1 MATVTAL
8 EAKTR
13 FGTLLERVA
22 RGEEIVITRHQRP
35 VARLVPAGQRNLA
48 RVQEAVN
55 DLREIRRRIHTRT
68 KGKATLTDA
77 EVRAAIDAGRL

>member
-13 FGTLLERVA
+13 FGKLLARVA
-22 RGEEIVITRHQRP
+22 RGEEIVITRHEKT

-48 RVQEAVN
+48 RVQRAVN
-55 DLREIRRRIHTRT
+55 DLREIRRRVHSRT
-68 KGKATLTDA
+68 AGKARLSDA
-77 EVRAAIDAGRL
+77 EVRAAIDAGRQ